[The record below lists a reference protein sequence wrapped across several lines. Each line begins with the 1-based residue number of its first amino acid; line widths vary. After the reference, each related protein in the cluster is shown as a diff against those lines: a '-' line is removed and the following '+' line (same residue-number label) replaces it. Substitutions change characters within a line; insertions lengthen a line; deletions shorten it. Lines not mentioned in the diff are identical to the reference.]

1 MSQLV
6 GKILSFI
13 YYLHQPVYKQP
24 AWCIAKSIIRL
35 SAEKFIKSILHMLG
49 LPTLMPL
56 FHSAT
61 LGAVT
66 PPTPSCADF
75 SLRLANQ
82 QASNSSDGRLTIEGH
97 IEICINGSYHAI
109 CDEGW
114 DDRDAQVSCNILTNT
129 TGTYSEFQYIT
140 VTQTL

>member
-1 MSQLV
+1 
-6 GKILSFI
+6 
-13 YYLHQPVYKQP
+13 
-24 AWCIAKSIIRL
+24 
-35 SAEKFIKSILHMLG
+35 
-49 LPTLMPL
+49 MPY
-56 FHSAT
+56 FRSTA

-66 PPTPSCADF
+66 PPTPNCSDY

-97 IEICINGSYHAI
+97 IEICINGSYFAI

-129 TGTYSEFQYIT
+129 TGAYSEFQYYSASLLRNSFEIFR
-140 VTQTL
+140 